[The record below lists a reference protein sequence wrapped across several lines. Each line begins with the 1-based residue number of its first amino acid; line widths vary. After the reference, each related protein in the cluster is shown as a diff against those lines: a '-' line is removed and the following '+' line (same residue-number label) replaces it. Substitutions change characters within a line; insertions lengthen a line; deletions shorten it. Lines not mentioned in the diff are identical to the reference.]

1 MLKSNISLNYLRRVF
16 VKLKNVLLVAHPS
29 PDIDCLA
36 AMKVIKKIL
45 NEYFYKRVTLYSKDL
60 INKNF
65 KEIFDFKD
73 NEILNEVNLSEFDCI
88 IAIETGNY
96 KRFLEALKIDID
108 QANNILKNKVVLN
121 FDHHASNDLFGN
133 YYYVDT
139 NACSINEALYDI
151 IVDTEIN
158 IDEEIAN
165 YLVMGIVS
173 DTGNLKYSSL
183 SSKSLKILSDLR
195 NLVNWSEI
203 FYKVNKK
210 SFNEYKLLSVF
221 YQRLQIEDKIAYS
234 YILKSDLEKLG
245 MNIED
250 VNNIVENLDY
260 LDQVEI
266 YFNVLE
272 LDDNKSKVSL
282 RSRRIPI
289 REIAEQFGGGGHN
302 LAAGFRIKQDPIN
315 AINSILPILKN
326 AIKKGVS

>member
-1 MLKSNISLNYLRRVF
+1 MIKSNISLNYLR
-16 VKLKNVLLVAHPS
+16 KLFIKIKKVLLVAHPS

-36 AMKVIKKIL
+36 AMKVIKKIF
-45 NEYFYKRVTLYSKDL
+45 NEYFYKKVTLYSKDL

-65 KEIFDFKD
+65 KEIFNFKD
-73 NEILNEVNLSEFDCI
+73 NEIVNEIDLSEFDCI

-108 QANNILKNKVVLN
+108 QANNILKDKVVLN
-121 FDHHASNDLFGN
+121 FDHHVSNDLFGN
-133 YYYVDT
+133 YYYVDI
-139 NACSINEALYDI
+139 NASSVNEALYDI

-165 YLVMGIVS
+165 YLVMGIIS

-195 NLVNWSEI
+195 NIVNWSEI
-203 FYKVNKK
+203 FYKINKK
-210 SFNEYKLLSVF
+210 FFNEYKLLSIF
-221 YQRLQIEDKIAYS
+221 YDRLQMEEKIAYS
-234 YILKSDLEKLG
+234 YLLKSDLEKLS

-250 VNNIVENLDY
+250 VNNIVENIDY

-266 YFNVLE
+266 YFSVLE
-272 LDDNKSKVSL
+272 LDENKSKVSL
-282 RSRRIPI
+282 RSRSIPI

-302 LAAGFRIKQDPIN
+302 LAAGFRIKQDPIKT
-315 AINSILPILKN
+315 INSLLPILKN